1 MGGLEPNTILL
12 AWPNQWE
19 DDELKSKR
27 FLTLIQNSH
36 TYGHLLTVLKP
47 QKAFDNEIKHTG
59 SIDIWSFNFEKG
71 MLLLIVQILT
81 KNSHWKRC
89 TVRLFLMTSLPQA
102 ESDTMR
108 RVAREFLDRYR
119 LLQEN
124 IFIEVVH
131 VDPEVIE
138 QFTSNLNA
146 TLRNKEQQ
154 YQSAVQGGD
163 KEFEYGTLPGLMK
176 LKAL

>member
-1 MGGLEPNTILL
+1 
-12 AWPNQWE
+12 
-19 DDELKSKR
+19 
-27 FLTLIQNSH
+27 
-36 TYGHLLTVLKP
+36 
-47 QKAFDNEIKHTG
+47 
-59 SIDIWSFNFEKG
+59 

-89 TVRLFLMTSLPQA
+89 TVRLFLMTSLPLA

-131 VDPEVIE
+131 VEPEVIE

-146 TLRNKEQQ
+146 TLKNKEQQ
-154 YQSAVQGGD
+154 YQHAV
-163 KEFEYGTLPGLMK
+163 
-176 LKAL
+176 